1 MKPST
6 AKNQTRQT
14 ALSHVLGNSISLYRA
29 GIAAAIAMFVI
40 MIAQILVFV
49 LFPPPETVE
58 GFFALFQQSWL
69 KGLLS
74 LDLLYLVN
82 NALLIL
88 IYLALYAALKR
99 ANESVSLIALTLGL
113 VGIAAYYA
121 SGIAFEMLT
130 LSRLY
135 AAADEAGRQLLLGSG
150 QVLMATYTGT
160 AFDAYYILNAASL
173 LLFAAVMLR
182 SEDFPRSTAVWGLA
196 AGVLMLIPSSAG
208 TLGMIFSLASL
219 VPWAVFLALL
229 LKKFLQFSRAQ

>member
-1 MKPST
+1 MKASA
-6 AKNQTRQT
+6 AKQQPRPTEPVSFPDRPI
-14 ALSHVLGNSISLYRA
+14 GLYRA
-29 GIAAAIAMFVI
+29 GAAAAIAMFAI
-40 MIAQILVFV
+40 MAAQILVFV

-88 IYLALYAALKR
+88 IYLALYAALRR
-99 ANESVSLIALTLGL
+99 ANASVSLIALTLGL
-113 VGIAAYYA
+113 VGIASYYA

-135 AAADEAGRQLLLGSG
+135 AAADEAGRQALLSSG
-150 QVLMATYTGT
+150 QVLLASYTGT

-173 LLFAAVMLR
+173 LLFAAAMLR
-182 SEDFPRSTAVWGLA
+182 STEFPRAAAVWGLVS
-196 AGVLMLIPSSAG
+196 GVLMAIPSSAG
-208 TLGMIFSLASL
+208 ILGMIFSLASL
-219 VPWAVFLALL
+219 VPWAVFLAFSLRQ
-229 LKKFLQFSRAQ
+229 FLRLGRAQ